1 METYCIKLEDVTEDK
16 DSIEA
21 LTGFQIRAL
30 NVDYYCE
37 EQKDHQTKSL
47 YSIYDIEKALGYK
60 SHGWTWFNNHS
71 ITIKAFNTKYA
82 EADSIIEGIRTTFV
96 KTKRPGTVLD
106 VEFAGTFISF
116 LEDEVNFEMQHNIIS
131 VESVGQLLDA
141 GKENWVTVNRL
152 MPSTTDDVIEESV
165 SEDVTEE
172 SVSKID
178 AAKEANGNQL
188 GELLNTVHPG
198 NETADAFNNVFDSA
212 KEITNYGELVRE
224 GIQLTNEMSEMRVQI
239 ADLIQKLK
247 IKELK
252 FNQNQRDVL
261 EMKKSLKNNPL
272 LKLAETSK
280 QEDDSDEL
288 KKKLERLETENKALK
303 DENKAQKDENKALK
317 DRIGEGE
324 NFKTASMFPNKK
336 QYFVGD
342 DKEVNGKIGLS
353 LSRMASSKG
362 IQINKVRSGAQDVG
376 NYPVWLH
383 QKLEEFIVNK
393 ARNEFTF
400 ILNPVLKAEYRV

>member
-1 METYCIKLEDVTEDK
+1 METYCIKLEDVTEDR

-47 YSIYDIEKALGYK
+47 YNIYDIEKALGYK

-71 ITIKAFNTKYA
+71 ITIKAFNTRYA
-82 EADSIIEGIRTTFV
+82 EADSLIKGIKTTV
-96 KTKRPGTVLD
+96 SKIKRPGKVLN
-106 VEFAGTFISF
+106 ENFIGTFLNF
-116 LEDEVNFEMQHNIIS
+116 LEDEVGYEMQHNIIS
-131 VESVGQLLDA
+131 AESTSQLLEA
-141 GKENWVTVNRL
+141 GKESWVTVNRL
-152 MPSTTDDVIEESV
+152 MQSATDDVIEESV

-172 SVSKID
+172 SVREID

-188 GELLNTVHPG
+188 VEFLKTVHPG

-212 KEITNYGELVRE
+212 KEIIRYGELTRE
-224 GIQLTNEMSEMRVQI
+224 GIRLTNEISAMRVQI
-239 ADLIQKLK
+239 ADLMQKLK
-247 IKELK
+247 VKELE
-252 FNQNQRDVL
+252 FNNKQKEIT
-261 EMKKSLKNNPL
+261 EMKQSLVNNPL
-272 LKLAETSK
+272 LKLVETTS
-280 QEDDSDEL
+280 QEDVSDEL
-288 KKKLERLETENKALK
+288 KKKLERLDRLEI
-303 DENKAQKDENKALK
+303 ENKALK

-324 NFKTASMFPNKK
+324 NFKTAAMFPNKK
-336 QYFVGD
+336 QYFFGD

-353 LSRMASSKG
+353 LSKMAASKG
-362 IQINKVRSGAQDVG
+362 IHINKVRSGAQDVG